1 MLENKTLVR
10 QLKVMRFSVGAAAIR
25 EDGIPL
31 IRVNDVF
38 GFRPDA
44 VDLAIGDATL
54 AKVLARNKCEV
65 FPNAPGRQ
73 MQCHTRRA
81 EDAEKKFGPKF
92 LTKKVP
98 G

>member
-1 MLENKTLVR
+1 MG
-10 QLKVMRFSVGAAAIR
+10 FSMGDAAIR

-38 GFRPDA
+38 VFRSYA
-44 VDLAIGDATL
+44 
-54 AKVLARNKCEV
+54 AKALARNKCKA

-92 LTKKVP
+92 LTKKIP